1 MKTILYLHSG
11 AELYGADQIL
21 LNLVCNLDKESFNP
35 IVVLPCDGPLVEIL
49 NKNNIETKIIKYP
62 IVRRKYFNFKG
73 IFSYLFGYFSS
84 VKQIAKFAKEKHVD
98 LIHNNTIAVLEGI
111 AVSKKIHKPLIT
123 HVHEMID
130 KPTIVSKI
138 LYNLLIKNS
147 NKVITVSKSV
157 KNHIENITKN
167 KKKNIEV
174 VYNGIKADRFMTK
187 YNIDYLYKEF
197 NIPKDKSF
205 ILGTIGRINAIKGQ
219 EDFIDI
225 VYELSRKNNNIYGII
240 VGDAFSG
247 QEWRIEKLK
256 KKIKDL
262 NLEENIKYVGFRKD
276 IAELHQFFD
285 IYVLPSIQKD
295 SFPTVVLESM
305 ATGNPILAY
314 KCGGVEEM
322 LQDNLNG
329 YLVELGNKKEMINK
343 ILTIIKDKQKCE
355 IMKQKSIEIF
365 YNNFTIDKFIK
376 KIEKIYLEF
385 GE

>member
-21 LNLVCNLDKESFNP
+21 LNLVCNLDKEAFNP

-49 NKNNIETKIIKYP
+49 NQNNIETKIIKYP

-73 IFSYLFGYFSS
+73 IFSYLFSYFTS
-84 VKQIAKFAKEKHVD
+84 VKQIIKFAKEKDVE

-111 AVSKKIHKPLIT
+111 IVSKKMHKPLIT

-130 KPTIVSKI
+130 KPAIVSKI
-138 LYNLLIKNS
+138 LYNLLVKNS
-147 NKVITVSKSV
+147 NKVITVSKAV
-157 KNHIENITKN
+157 KNHIEKIIKN

-174 VYNGIKADRFMTK
+174 VYNGIKPDNFITK
-187 YNIDYLYKEF
+187 YNVDYLYKEF

-225 VYELSRKNNNIYGII
+225 VYELSRKNKNIYGII

-256 KKIKDL
+256 NKIKDL

-285 IYVLPSIQKD
+285 IYMLPSIQKD

-305 ATGNPILAY
+305 ATGKPILAY

-343 ILTIIKDKQKCE
+343 ILTLIEDKQKFE
-355 IMKQKSIEIF
+355 IMQQKSIEIF
-365 YNNFTIDKFIK
+365 YKNFTIDKFIK
-376 KIEKIYLEF
+376 RIEKIYLEF